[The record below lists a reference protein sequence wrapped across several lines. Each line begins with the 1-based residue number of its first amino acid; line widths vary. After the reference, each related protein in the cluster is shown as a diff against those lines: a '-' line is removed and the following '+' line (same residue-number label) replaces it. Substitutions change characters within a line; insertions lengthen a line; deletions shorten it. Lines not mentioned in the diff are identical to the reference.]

1 MSLLEP
7 AGASTALW
15 WRTIINAASLDCLD
29 GTRAPLKT
37 EIIVNIQCLALI
49 LTLSC
54 NKTLEVNGDCHPHGL
69 AVILG
74 PEAPHTDTQ
83 GLGARLR
90 RQACKE
96 ERLFSE
102 VVGFPTLAFI
112 CGKPGK
118 GDISH
123 KITTGISGDQ
133 LRDDTISMQLLDGLD
148 LSFVVSLH
156 SHNQSTRVQ
165 DAVVVRAPQRAP
177 PVVTPVCGDE
187 DIGVL

>member
-1 MSLLEP
+1 MAHKYKRNLFNVL
-7 AGASTALW
+7 
-15 WRTIINAASLDCLD
+15 N
-29 GTRAPLKT
+29 GTQDKLKT
-37 EIIVNIQCLALI
+37 KITVNTQSLALI

-74 PEAPHTDTQ
+74 PEAPHAHTQ

-112 CGKPGK
+112 CGKPG
-118 GDISH
+118 GEISN
-123 KITTGISGDQ
+123 KITTRISGAQ
-133 LRDDTISMQLLDGLD
+133 LRNDTKENISAVLDGLD
-148 LSFVVSLH
+148 LSFVVNLH
-156 SHNQSTRVQ
+156 SHNQSARVQ
-165 DAVVVRAPQRAP
+165 DAVVVRACQRAP
-177 PVVTPVCGDE
+177 PVVTPVCRDE
-187 DIGVL
+187 DVWVL